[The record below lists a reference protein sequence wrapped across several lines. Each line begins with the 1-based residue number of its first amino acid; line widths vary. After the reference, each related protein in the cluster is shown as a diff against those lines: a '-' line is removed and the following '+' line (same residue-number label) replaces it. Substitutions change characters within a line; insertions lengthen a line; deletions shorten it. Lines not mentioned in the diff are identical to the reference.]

1 MMQFG
6 KFITFEGGEGS
17 GKSTQAKLLAERL
30 RSTGIDIV
38 LTREPGGT
46 AFAEQVRDFILWGQT
61 APHGALAD
69 ALLFYAARADHL
81 DKVIRP
87 ALAQGR
93 WVIADRF
100 SDSTCVYQ
108 SLAGDLPADIFG
120 ALEDLVVGS
129 SAPALTFIL
138 DVPVDIGLA
147 RAEIRRRVSAGA
159 RQGHDPYEAR
169 DADFHNRLRDGY
181 LRIAREEPGRCVV
194 IDATRS
200 IDCVAAEIWASAR
213 SRLDLS

>member
-1 MMQFG
+1 MVQSG

-30 RSTGIDIV
+30 RAGGIDVV

-46 AFAEQVRDFILWGQT
+46 AFAEQVRDFILWGET

-108 SLAGDLPADIFG
+108 SLAGDLPADTFG

-129 SAPALTFIL
+129 SVPALTFIL

-147 RAEIRRRVSAGA
+147 RAETRRRVAAGA
-159 RQGHDPYEAR
+159 RQAHDPYEAR
-169 DADFHNRLRDGY
+169 DVGFHNRLRDGY
-181 LRIAREEPGRCVV
+181 LRIAREEPDRCVV
-194 IDATRS
+194 IDAARP
-200 IDCVAAEIWASAR
+200 IDRVAGEIWASAR
-213 SRLDLS
+213 NRLDLP

>member
-1 MMQFG
+1 MVQSG

-30 RSTGIDIV
+30 RAVGIDVV

-46 AFAEQVRDFILWGQT
+46 AFAEQVRDFILWGET

-87 ALAQGR
+87 ALARGR

-108 SLAGDLPADIFG
+108 SLAGDLPADTFG

-129 SAPALTFIL
+129 SVPALTFIL

-147 RAEIRRRVSAGA
+147 RADTRRRVATGA
-159 RQGHDPYEAR
+159 RQAHDPYEAR
-169 DADFHNRLRDGY
+169 DVDFHNRLRDGY
-181 LRIAREEPGRCVV
+181 LRIAREEPDRCVV
-194 IDATRS
+194 IDAARA
-200 IDCVAAEIWASAR
+200 IDRVAGEIWASAR
-213 SRLDLS
+213 NRLDLP